1 MEEPVVQESAMSSEQ
16 PLLYLGL
23 AGFTPEQ
30 RERLNLLLGQL
41 PPRGAVW
48 RVGPFAE
55 ADAWLVSG
63 EKCRLVAAD
72 TLKILAG
79 LPTERIVQLDLDEVD
94 RPIAFSLPLT
104 SDDFDPK
111 HTFDLSVAA
120 SLSGV
125 LQHFEGWLRPLRSQ
139 FVLGGQLIAR
149 ENELLPG
156 IYHVSHKGQLL
167 AVMDFHEWR
176 IGILR
181 KADPVDFE
189 LAQWDRRPLEAHDI
203 PSHFLRSSLTH
214 LRWIYA
220 QRTERDVLPAR
231 YRSKPIYFRH
241 APAVPMRWIRD
252 SQLILLRELSQ
263 AAGDF
268 DALLRRTGLTHA
280 QLTRDLAS
288 LYFAGSITTTPD
300 KAGTATFTGGDDSLP
315 GKNRNAPAQ
324 ALPGA
329 PAGPPTLPVRK
340 HDMTAPAQLGRK

>member
-1 MEEPVVQESAMSSEQ
+1 MSSEQ
-16 PLLYLGL
+16 PLLCLGL

-30 RERLNLLLGQL
+30 RERLHLLLGQL

-79 LPTERIVQLDLDEVD
+79 LPTERTVQLDLDEVD
-94 RPIAFSLPLT
+94 RPIAFSLPLA

-111 HTFDLSVAA
+111 HTFDLSGGA

-125 LQHFEGWLRPLRSQ
+125 LQHFENWLRPLRSQ

-189 LAQWDRRPLEAHDI
+189 LAHWDRRPLEAHDI

-220 QRTERDVLPAR
+220 QRTERDVLPSR
-231 YRSKPIYFRH
+231 YRSKPVYFRH

-268 DALLRRTGLTHA
+268 DALLQRTGLTHA
-280 QLTRDLAS
+280 QLTRDMAS
-288 LYFAGSITTTPD
+288 LYFAGSVTTTPD
-300 KAGTATFTGGDDSLP
+300 KAGAATFTGVEDSRP
-315 GKNRNAPAQ
+315 GKHRNAQAQ

-340 HDMTAPAQLGRK
+340 HDLTAPAQLGRK

>member
-1 MEEPVVQESAMSSEQ
+1 MSSEQ
-16 PLLYLGL
+16 PLLFLGL

-30 RERLNLLLGQL
+30 RERLHLLLGQL
-41 PPRGAVW
+41 PPGGAVW
-48 RVGPFAE
+48 RVGAFAE

-63 EKCRLVAAD
+63 EKCRLVATD

-79 LPTERIVQLDLDEVD
+79 LPTERTVQLDLDEVD
-94 RPIAFSLPLT
+94 RPIAFSLPLS

-111 HTFDLSVAA
+111 HTFDLGVAA

-125 LQHFEGWLRPLRSQ
+125 LRHFESWLRPLRSQ
-139 FVLGGQLIAR
+139 FVLGGQLVAR

-156 IYHVSHKGQLL
+156 IYHVSHRGQLL

-189 LAQWDRRPLEAHDI
+189 LALWDRRPLEAHDI
-203 PSHFLRSSLTH
+203 PSHFLRSNLTH

-231 YRSKPIYFRH
+231 YRSKPVYFRH

-268 DALLRRTGLTHA
+268 DALLRRTGLTQA

-300 KAGTATFTGGDDSLP
+300 KAGAAAFTDGEDSLP
-315 GKNRNAPAQ
+315 GKSRNGSAQ

-340 HDMTAPAQLGRK
+340 HDLTAPAQLGRK

>member
-1 MEEPVVQESAMSSEQ
+1 MSFEQ
-16 PLLYLGL
+16 PVLWLGL

-30 RERLNLLLGQL
+30 RDRLSLLLGQL
-41 PPRGAVW
+41 PEGGPIW
-48 RVGPFAE
+48 RVGPFGD

-63 EKCRLVAAD
+63 EKSRLLGAE

-79 LPTERIVQLDLDEVD
+79 LPSEHTVQLDLGEVD
-94 RPIAFSLPLT
+94 RPIAFSLPLFA
-104 SDDFDPK
+104 DDFDPK
-111 HTFDLSVAA
+111 HTFDLA
-120 SLSGV
+120 SGISLHEV
-125 LQHFEGWLRPLRSQ
+125 LHQFESWLRSLRSQ

-149 ENELLPG
+149 ANELLPG

-203 PSHFLRSSLTH
+203 PSHFLCSSLTH

-220 QRTERDVLPAR
+220 QRTERDVLPSR
-231 YRSKPIYFRH
+231 YRVKPVYFRH

-252 SQLILLRELSQ
+252 SLLILLRELSQ
-263 AAGDF
+263 ATGDF
-268 DALLRRTGLTHA
+268 GALLQRTGLTPA

-288 LYFAGSITTTPD
+288 LYFAGSVTTTPD
-300 KAGTATFTGGDDSLP
+300 KAGTATFTGGEDSLP
-315 GKNRNAPAQ
+315 GKSRNALAV
-324 ALPGA
+324 APGA
-329 PAGPPTLPVRK
+329 PAGPPAQTEPK
-340 HDMTAPAQLGRK
+340 HDLTAPAQLGRQ

>member
-1 MEEPVVQESAMSSEQ
+1 
-16 PLLYLGL
+16 
-23 AGFTPEQ
+23 
-30 RERLNLLLGQL
+30 
-41 PPRGAVW
+41 
-48 RVGPFAE
+48 
-55 ADAWLVSG
+55 
-63 EKCRLVAAD
+63 
-72 TLKILAG
+72 
-79 LPTERIVQLDLDEVD
+79 
-94 RPIAFSLPLT
+94 
-104 SDDFDPK
+104 
-111 HTFDLSVAA
+111 
-120 SLSGV
+120 
-125 LQHFEGWLRPLRSQ
+125 LRPLRSQ

-156 IYHVSHKGQLL
+156 IYHVSHRGQLL

-181 KADPVDFE
+181 KADPADFE

-220 QRTERDVLPAR
+220 QRTERDVLPSR
-231 YRSKPIYFRH
+231 YRSKPVYFRH

-268 DALLRRTGLTHA
+268 DALLRRTALTHA

-300 KAGTATFTGGDDSLP
+300 KAGAATFTGGEDSLP
-315 GKNRNAPAQ
+315 GRSRNGLAQ

-340 HDMTAPAQLGRK
+340 HDLTAPAQLGRQ

>member
-1 MEEPVVQESAMSSEQ
+1 MEEPVVHESTMSSEL
-16 PLLYLGL
+16 PLLFLGL

-30 RERLNLLLGQL
+30 RERLQQLLGLL
-41 PPRGAVW
+41 PPGDAVW

-63 EKCRLVAAD
+63 EKSRLVAAD

-79 LPTERIVQLDLDEVD
+79 LPTERTLQLDLDAVD
-94 RPIAFSLPLT
+94 RPIAFSLPLS
-104 SDDFDPK
+104 SDDFLPK
-111 HTFDLSVAA
+111 HTFDLRVAA
-120 SLSGV
+120 SLAAV
-125 LQHFEGWLRPLRSQ
+125 LRHFEGWLRPLRSQ
-139 FVLGGQLIAR
+139 FVLGGQLVAR

-176 IGILR
+176 IGMLR

-189 LAQWDRRPLEAHDI
+189 RALWDRRPLEAHDI
-203 PSHFLRSSLTH
+203 PNHFLRSNLTH

-220 QRTERDVLPAR
+220 QRTERDVLPPR
-231 YRSKPIYFRH
+231 YRSRPVYFRQ

-268 DALLRRTGLTHA
+268 EALLQRTGLTHA

-288 LYFAGSITTTPD
+288 LYFAGSVTTTPD
-300 KAGTATFTGGDDSLP
+300 KAGTAGTKDGYDSLP
-315 GKNRNAPAQ
+315 GRSSNAQ
-324 ALPGA
+324 APGA
-329 PAGPPTLPVRK
+329 PAGPPTLPVPR
-340 HDMTAPAQLGRK
+340 HDLTAPAQLGRQ